1 MCEKNM
7 IPAGFFRD
15 DGNFVCTNP
24 SGNAIMYF
32 VLLCYRK
39 GADCLHRL
47 KAYFSRILCM
57 LMIALVLTSP
67 LTAMAE
73 YDAEHPELLT
83 EDDIT
88 AVSCIL
94 IEQTSGDVIFEKD
107 ADKLMYPAS
116 TTKIMTVLLGLL
128 ATPDL
133 NEMVTVSYNGSKEG
147 VRTQLDPE
155 SSVLGLKEGEQLSM
169 LDLLYGTIL
178 RSGNDAAIAVAEH
191 VSGTEANFVALMN
204 STARAFGMSNTNF
217 LNPHGLHQDY
227 HYTTAR
233 DLATLAYEA
242 MKNETFRD
250 IVRSDRHQMSATNMQ
265 KERMISTGHRIM
277 LKTYNGE
284 DNSYYYEYITG
295 IKSGT
300 TNAAGYCYVGAAE
313 KDGVELISVVLYSD
327 RYNVWRDTKKLFEYG
342 FSQYTHTTLTE
353 MYMENPLRVFTSGY
367 DKTDVGLGEL
377 ELSATPVDPTKTVE
391 ISGTY
396 DEIEQLTQNLRN
408 LVLVEYTRELK
419 APITAGEVIGK
430 MTYVTERGQ
439 AVEYNLLATRSVVAR
454 KDRPPSLS
462 DIIAATEADPN
473 PFPPITVEI
482 VLILLSPLLVVTA
495 LILII
500 RLIVRSYKR
509 HYARLPKNK
518 NRYVK

>member
-1 MCEKNM
+1 MRRLM
-7 IPAGFFRD
+7 SYLFRT
-15 DGNFVCTNP
+15 V
-24 SGNAIMYF
+24 
-32 VLLCYRK
+32 
-39 GADCLHRL
+39 
-47 KAYFSRILCM
+47 CM
-57 LMIALVLTSP
+57 LLTMLVLSSSF
-67 LTAMAE
+67 TAYAD
-73 YDAEHPELLT
+73 YDAAHPELLT

-94 IEQTSGDVIFEKD
+94 IEQNTGEVIFEKD

-128 ATPDL
+128 GTEDL
-133 NEMVTVSYNGSKEG
+133 NETVTVSYAGSKEG
-147 VRTQLDPE
+147 VRAMLDPE
-155 SSVLGLKEGEQLSM
+155 SSVLGLKEGEQLTM

-178 RSGNDAAIAVAEH
+178 RSGNDAAVTVAEH
-191 VSGTEANFVALMN
+191 ISGSEAAFVNLMN
-204 STARAFGMSNTNF
+204 QTAQVFGMTNTQF
-217 LNPHGLHQDY
+217 MNPHGLHNDY

-233 DLATLAYEA
+233 DLATLSYEA

-250 IVRSDRHQMSATNMQ
+250 IVRSDRHQMAATNMQ

-284 DNSYYYEYITG
+284 SNSYYYEYITG

-300 TNAAGYCYVGAAE
+300 TDAAGYCYVGAAE

-353 MYMENPLRVFTSGY
+353 MYMKNPLKVYTSGY
-367 DKTDVGLGEL
+367 DKSDIGLGEL
-377 ELSATPVDPTKTVE
+377 ELSASPVDPTKTVE

-396 DEIEQLTQNLRN
+396 EKIEQLTQNLRN
-408 LVLVEYTRELK
+408 MVLVQYTRDLK

-430 MTYVTERGQ
+430 MTYTTERGE
-439 AVEYNLLATRSVVAR
+439 AIEYNLLATRSVVAR

-473 PFPPITVEI
+473 PFPPLTVEI
-482 VLILLSPLLVVTA
+482 ALIVLSPLLIVIA
-495 LILII
+495 AILIG
-500 RLIVRSYKR
+500 RAIVRSYKK